1 MKKLEQPEAAAT
13 AKPGANPS
21 DPAAAAAR
29 PQLTWVAPAHTAAPV
44 AASGPWQASWGPW
57 ACLPARPHP
66 APPPSAWHPRRCEVV
81 AACWRLSAL
90 PRLTEAAV
98 REPTLPWTGRSPHGP
113 PRGCWPPLFRVPG
126 LPGLPPA
133 RSKASSR
140 HQHQR
145 SAAWGATDLPTALP
159 LACSAVRSGRCCR
172 SGEGRPGGLE
182 VGLHAAPA
190 VEHWKA
196 DQFAC
201 RSSGEARS
209 IRAAAM
215 AGTAAASGERRQ
227 AAAAVGGH
235 ASRAASS
242 ALTSTYGSL
251 RLLIEHPR

>member
-1 MKKLEQPEAAAT
+1 MIP
-13 AKPGANPS
+13 
-21 DPAAAAAR
+21 
-29 PQLTWVAPAHTAAPV
+29 PQLLLARSSPGWLLLILQLQWLLQALGRRLGAP
-44 AASGPWQASWGPW
+44 GR
-57 ACLPARPHP
+57 ACLPA
-66 APPPSAWHPRRCEVV
+66 
-81 AACWRLSAL
+81 
-90 PRLTEAAV
+90 
-98 REPTLPWTGRSPHGP
+98 PTLLLRLPLGTRADARSWRHAGGYQHCRGSQKQQSGSQRCLGPAARHMGRL
-113 PRGCWPPLFRVPG
+113 RGCWPPLFRVPG

-242 ALTSTYGSL
+242 ALTSTYSSL